1 MRYKCRNHA
10 LDRVS
15 ISCLLPPASKP
26 VAICTSQQKKTA
38 MTRPLTPANK
48 TLGRS
53 NWTWQDGLLILV
65 ILSFIVA
72 IIRTASKFTGTFE
85 PELTISTNI
94 NALPG
99 YTAQTLI
106 RMGLAYFFSLIFTL
120 LYAYTAY
127 RSRIAERI
135 LIPMLD
141 ILQSIPVLSF
151 LPGVVLALISLFPGQ
166 RIGVELAAIL
176 LIFTGMT
183 WNMTFSFYQSLQSIP
198 RELLEASRVYRL
210 NPWQRFWTLE
220 LPSGVIGLVWNSVMS
235 VAGGWFFLIAIESFT
250 LGNQDFRL
258 PGLGSFL
265 GTAANKG
272 DFKAIFWGLVLLI
285 AIIVATDFFVW
296 RPLIAWAERF
306 KLEMIE
312 TENAPQSWILDTF
325 RRSPTLRAISD
336 RVFQPL
342 QTVLDDSLIQS
353 FPVRSVSINAKGNLN
368 LPSFLNWIF
377 VSGFSLIVLWGTWEA
392 VLLLRTLGWDDW
404 QQVIKGAMLTA
415 LRVIIALILSLLWTV
430 PVGVAI
436 GRNRRL
442 AQVLQPL
449 VQIAA
454 SVPATAL
461 FPVLLL
467 GLTRIAGGL
476 QIGAIALMML
486 GTMWYILFN
495 VIAGAQSIPSDLIE
509 AASVYKLSRLQRWRT
524 LILPAIFPYLITGII
539 SAVGGAWNASIVS
552 EYVTFQGRV
561 ISTSG
566 LGATIS
572 HATATGNFSLLLAS
586 TAIMSLLVVLTNHLV
601 WRPLY
606 NLAQE
611 KYQLL
616 V

>member
-1 MRYKCRNHA
+1 
-10 LDRVS
+10 
-15 ISCLLPPASKP
+15 
-26 VAICTSQQKKTA
+26 

-72 IIRTASKFTGTFE
+72 IIRTASQFSGTFQ
-85 PELTISTNI
+85 PELIISTNI

-127 RSRIAERI
+127 CSRIAERI

-141 ILQSIPVLSF
+141 VLQSIPVLSF
-151 LPGVVLALISLFPGQ
+151 LPGVVLALIALFPGQ

-250 LGNQDFRL
+250 LGNKDFRL

-265 GTAANKG
+265 GTAANNG

-285 AIIVATDFFVW
+285 GIIVTTDFFVW
-296 RPLIAWAERF
+296 RPLIAWAEKF
-306 KLEMIE
+306 KLEMVE
-312 TENAPQSWILDTF
+312 TENAPQSWVLNTI

-342 QTVLDDSLIQS
+342 QTVLDDSLIRS
-353 FPVRSVSINAKGNLN
+353 FPVRSVPVNPKGNLN
-368 LPSFLNWIF
+368 LPSFLNWVF
-377 VSGFSLIVLWGTWEA
+377 VSGFTLIVLWGTWEA
-392 VLLLRTLGWDDW
+392 VLLLRTLGWADW
-404 QQVIKGAMLTA
+404 QQVMKGAALTA

-467 GLTRIAGGL
+467 GLTRVAGGL

-509 AASVYKLSRLQRWRT
+509 AAWVYKLSPLQRWRT

-539 SAVGGAWNASIVS
+539 TAVGGAWNASIVS

-561 ISTSG
+561 ISTPG

-586 TAIMSLLVVLTNHLV
+586 TVVMSLLVVLTNRLI

>member
-1 MRYKCRNHA
+1 
-10 LDRVS
+10 
-15 ISCLLPPASKP
+15 
-26 VAICTSQQKKTA
+26 

-48 TLGRS
+48 TLGRN

-72 IIRTASKFTGTFE
+72 IIRTASQFSGTFQ

-99 YTAQTLI
+99 YAAQSLI
-106 RMGLAYFFSLIFTL
+106 RMGLAYFLSLIFTL

-151 LPGVVLALISLFPGQ
+151 LPGVVLALIALFPGQ
-166 RIGVELAAIL
+166 RIGVEIAAIL

-198 RELLEASRVYRL
+198 QELREATRVYRL

-250 LGNQDFRL
+250 LGNKDFRL

-265 GTAANKG
+265 GTAANNG
-272 DFKAIFWGLVLLI
+272 DFLAILWGLALLI
-285 AIIVATDFFVW
+285 GIIVVTDFFVW

-306 KLEMIE
+306 KLEMLE
-312 TENAPQSWILDTF
+312 TENAPQSWVLDIF

-342 QTVLDDSLIQS
+342 QTVLDNSLIRS
-353 FPVRSVSINAKGNLN
+353 FPVRSLPVNTKGNLN
-368 LPSFLNWIF
+368 LPTFVNWVF
-377 VSGFSLIVLWGTWEA
+377 VSGFTLIVLWGTWEA

-404 QQVIKGAMLTA
+404 QQVMKGAILTA
-415 LRVIIALILSLLWTV
+415 LRVVIALILSLLWTV

-436 GRNRRL
+436 GRNRQL

-467 GLTRIAGGL
+467 ALTRIAGGL

-509 AASVYKLSRLQRWRT
+509 AAWVYKLSTLQRWRT

-539 SAVGGAWNASIVS
+539 TAVGGAWNASIVS
-552 EYVTFQGRV
+552 EYVTFQGRI
-561 ISTSG
+561 ISTPG

-586 TAIMSLLVVLTNHLV
+586 TVVMSLLVVLTNRLV

>member
-1 MRYKCRNHA
+1 
-10 LDRVS
+10 
-15 ISCLLPPASKP
+15 
-26 VAICTSQQKKTA
+26 

-48 TLGRS
+48 TLGSS
-53 NWTWQDGLLILV
+53 NWTWQDGLLIMV

-72 IIRTASKFTGTFE
+72 IIRTASQFSGTFE

-120 LYAYTAY
+120 LYAYAAY

-166 RIGVELAAIL
+166 RIGVELAAVL

-198 RELLEASRVYRL
+198 QELLEAARVYRL

-250 LGNQDFRL
+250 LGNKDFRL

-272 DFKAIFWGLVLLI
+272 DFKAIFWGLALLI
-285 AIIVATDFFVW
+285 GIIVVTDFFVW

-306 KLEMIE
+306 KFEMIE
-312 TENAPQSWILDTF
+312 TENAPQSWVLDMV
-325 RRSPTLRAISD
+325 RRSPTLRAIGD

-342 QTVLDDSLIQS
+342 QTALDNSFIQS
-353 FPVRSVSINAKGNLN
+353 FPVHSVPVNAKGNVN
-368 LPSFLNWIF
+368 LPGFLNWVF
-377 VSGFSLIVLWGTWEA
+377 VSGFALIVLWGTWEA
-392 VLLLRTLGWDDW
+392 VILLRTLGWSDW

-415 LRVIIALILSLLWTV
+415 LRVITALILSLLWTV

-436 GRNRRL
+436 GRNRQL

-449 VQIAA
+449 VQIVA

-467 GLTRIAGGL
+467 GFTRIAGGL

-509 AASVYKLSRLQRWRT
+509 AAWVYKLSTLQRWRT

-539 SAVGGAWNASIVS
+539 TAVGGAWNASIVS

-561 ISTSG
+561 ISTPG

-586 TAIMSLLVVLTNHLV
+586 TVIMSLLVVLTNRLI

-606 NLAQE
+606 SLAQE

-616 V
+616 A